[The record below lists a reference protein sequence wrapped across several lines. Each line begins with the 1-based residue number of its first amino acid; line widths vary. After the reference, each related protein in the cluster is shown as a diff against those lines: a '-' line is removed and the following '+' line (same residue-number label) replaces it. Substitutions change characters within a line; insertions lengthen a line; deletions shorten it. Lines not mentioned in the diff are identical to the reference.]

1 MELRHLRY
9 FTAVA
14 RTLNFSM
21 AARVLNIAQ
30 PPLSR
35 QIRDLE
41 QEIGATLFDRGTRPM
56 QLTAAGRFLHEQAE
70 QILARIDEVVVG
82 TRRLAEGERG
92 WFGVGFVPTTL
103 YTLLPDLLR
112 RFRLAC
118 PEVDIGL
125 SELTTLQQIDALR
138 AGRIDIGF
146 GRLQLG
152 AADIACEVILDETL
166 AVILPA
172 GHPMGALPEIGLAD
186 VQRLPLIVYPAR
198 PRPSYADQVIEVF
211 KSRGLMPTIAFEVN
225 EMQTAVGL
233 VASGAGVTLVPM
245 SARPLVRD
253 DVVHVPLAER
263 DATSPIVM
271 NYRVGDASPLLDT
284 FRRMLDAAGLP
295 VREVAQGG
303 SAKAPASGNT

>member
-14 RTLNFSM
+14 RELNFSK
-21 AARVLNIAQ
+21 AARALNIAQ

-41 QEIGATLFDRGTRPM
+41 QEIGVTLFDRGVRPM

-70 QILARIDEVVVG
+70 QVLARIDEIVVG
-82 TRRLAEGERG
+82 TRRLADGERR

-112 RFRLAC
+112 RFRQAC
-118 PEVDIGL
+118 PDVDIGL
-125 SELTTLQQIDALR
+125 AELTTLQQIEALR

-146 GRLQLG
+146 GRLSLG
-152 AADIACEVILDETL
+152 AADIACEVILNETL
-166 AVILPA
+166 AVVLPV
-172 GHPMGALPEIGLAD
+172 GHPLAASPEIRLAD
-186 VQRLPLIVYPAR
+186 LQALPLIVYPAR
-198 PRPSYADQVIEVF
+198 PRPSYADQVIEIF
-211 KSRGLMPTIAFEVN
+211 KSRGLMPTVAFEVN

-245 SARPLVRD
+245 SAQQLARD
-253 DVVHVPLAER
+253 DIRNVPLAET

-271 NYRVGDASPLLDT
+271 NYRVGDASNLLAA
-284 FRRMLDAAGLP
+284 FRRLSDDLT
-295 VREVAQGG
+295 G
-303 SAKAPASGNT
+303 SGAP